1 MISYNEF
8 QLDEHQIDAVKKMH
22 QKLAVMDY
30 IKKNGVEPSNIS
42 QYYTATENELELHRR
57 AFYAQ
62 YAQNQPYDP
71 YNGHEYVDLGLP
83 SGLKWATCNVGA
95 STPTE
100 YGDYFMWGSTTPNTN
115 DNCAWE
121 NAPFNN
127 GSSSWDISYFYSVK
141 NTVCPDGVLA
151 LEYDGVRAIM
161 GGEWR
166 MPVIGEINELLNNTD
181 QEWVY
186 DYQGS
191 GINGGLFTSKV
202 DSDKSIFIPASG
214 GRFKS
219 SNNSKGYNTRLW
231 SSSIGSNSK
240 DTAWSLH
247 AYSDKFDFNENEV
260 RYIGLPLRGVIA

>member
-1 MISYNEF
+1 
-8 QLDEHQIDAVKKMH
+8 MH

-42 QYYTATENELELHRR
+42 EYYTATEDELELHRR
-57 AFYAQ
+57 AFYAK

-115 DNCAWE
+115 DNCAWA

-127 GSSSWDISYFYSVK
+127 GSSSWNISYFYSVK
-141 NTVCPDGVLA
+141 DTVCPDGVLA
-151 LEYDGVRAIM
+151 LEYDAVRANM

-166 MPVIGEINELLNNTD
+166 MPVIGEYNELINNTNH
-181 QEWVY
+181 EWVSN
-186 DYQGS
+186 YQGS
-191 GINGGLFTSKV
+191 GIDGAVFTSMQ
-202 DSDKSIFIPASG
+202 DMDKSIFIPASG
-214 GRFKS
+214 GRYNS
-219 SNNSKGYNTRLW
+219 SFYGKNDDTSMW

-240 DTAWSLH
+240 DCAWYLNV
-247 AYSDKFDFNENEV
+247 YSGYFGFREIMERCV
-260 RYIGLPLRGVIA
+260 GLPLRGVIA